1 MSEVKRY
8 KAWIDECGENT
19 FILASDYD
27 TREQQWREVVR
38 ELHEHLKLE
47 VRHCNC
53 EDAPDGHFCLRC
65 NKRLDLIGAGTLLNE
80 PQPQEDKSHDA
91 T

>member
-8 KAWIDECGENT
+8 ELGNCV

-27 TREQQWREVVR
+27 AREAKWKEVVR

-80 PQPQEDKSHDA
+80 PQPQEDK
-91 T
+91 TCQP